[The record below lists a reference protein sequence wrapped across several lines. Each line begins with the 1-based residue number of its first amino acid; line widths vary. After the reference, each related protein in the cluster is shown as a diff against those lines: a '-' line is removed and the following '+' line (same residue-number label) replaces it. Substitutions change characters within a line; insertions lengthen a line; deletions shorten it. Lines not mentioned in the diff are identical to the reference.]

1 MTRILSLL
9 LILSAGSA
17 GYASASTSAETFVGQ
32 VRVQTRAEGVVIAL
46 DIEGDGIIDHV
57 FIADRL
63 KIAAAWAGPATVNVS
78 ETYIQV
84 VPTDGSPGLQYHVGK
99 EGPTWPTK
107 HGYRGQS
114 VLGLI
119 HYSGQVV
126 AAPLAELDS
135 WAIPGTDVEDDRP
148 TKRSNLA
155 ALPWFNE
162 NRGPYVGTTRI
173 VPREGG
179 AVIAVDDSKRS
190 DGIADVVLVVQAREP
205 IEAWTGHALV
215 EVTDA
220 GVRIVDLDRKFR
232 VVLSILPTK
241 IQTRRDAIPL
251 ADLDKVEQP

>member
-17 GYASASTSAETFVGQ
+17 GYASASAETFVGQ

-46 DIEGDGIIDHV
+46 DIEGDGTIDHV

-84 VPTDGSPGLQYHVGK
+84 IPTDGSPGLQYHVGK
-99 EGPTWPTK
+99 ESPMWPTK

-119 HYSGQVV
+119 HYSGLVV
-126 AAPLAELDS
+126 AVPLAELDS

-179 AVIAVDDSKRS
+179 ALIAVDDSKRS
-190 DGIADVVLVVQAREP
+190 DGIADVVLVVQTAEP
-205 IEAWTGHALV
+205 IQAWTGHALV

-220 GVRIVDLDRKFR
+220 GVRVADLDNKFR
-232 VVLSILPTK
+232 VVLSFLPTK

-251 ADLDKVEQP
+251 ADLDKEEEPR

>member
-1 MTRILSLL
+1 MTRILSIL
-9 LILSAGSA
+9 LILAAGSA
-17 GYASASTSAETFVGQ
+17 GYASASAETFVGQ

-63 KIAAAWAGPATVNVS
+63 KIAAAWAGPATINVAP
-78 ETYIQV
+78 TYIQV
-84 VPTDGSPGLQYHVGK
+84 IPTDGSPGLQYHVGR
-99 EGPTWPTK
+99 EGPIWPTK

-119 HYSGQVV
+119 RYSGPVV
-126 AAPLAELDS
+126 AVALAELDS
-135 WAIPGTDVEDDRP
+135 WAIPGTEDVEDDRP

-155 ALPWFNE
+155 ALSWFDGS
-162 NRGPYVGTTRI
+162 RSPYVGQTRI

-179 AVIAVDDSKRS
+179 ALIAVDDSKS
-190 DGIADVVLVVQAREP
+190 PNGIADVVLVVQAREP
-205 IEAWTGHALV
+205 IEPWTGHALV

-220 GVRIVDLDRKFR
+220 GVRIVDLDKRFR
-232 VVLSILPTK
+232 VVLSFVPTK

-251 ADLDKVEQP
+251 EDLDTLQVEP